1 MGDGYVGRMSS
12 VAPTVAVEVVEHVG
26 WIRFD
31 RSPVNAFEWSMVREV
46 RAAIDEMVADPD
58 VRVLVLGSANPKYFS
73 AGADLETFRDIG
85 EAGMREW
92 CELVHGI
99 VHRLRNSPKP
109 ILAAIA
115 GIAVGGGLEMT
126 LHADVRFASH
136 DARLGQPE
144 ININFIPPVGATQAL
159 ARLLGRPAALRFL
172 YDGQLIDAEQAL
184 TIGLVD
190 EVIEVSQLEATVQQ
204 YAESL
209 AAKPPEALAAIR
221 RAITVGGGMSF
232 DEGLGL
238 EASLATELAGTANFA
253 EGVDSFLSKRSPEWR
268 R

>member
-1 MGDGYVGRMSS
+1 MKLARMTAETPS
-12 VAPTVAVEVVEHVG
+12 VAREVTEHVG

-46 RAAIDEMVADPD
+46 AAAIDAMVADPD

-73 AGADLETFRDIG
+73 AGADLEAFRGID
-85 EAGMREW
+85 ETEMREW

-99 VHRLRNSPKP
+99 VHRLRSSPKP
-109 ILAAIA
+109 VLAAIA

-126 LHADVRFASH
+126 LHTDVRFASD

-144 ININFIPPVGATQAL
+144 VNINFIPPVGATQAL

-172 YDGQLIDAEQAL
+172 FDGGLIDAERAV

-190 EVIEVSQLEATVQQ
+190 EVVEASRLEATVQQ
-204 YAESL
+204 YGESL

-221 RAITVGGGMSF
+221 RAIIVGGGMSF
-232 DEGLGL
+232 DEGLDL
-238 EASLATELAGTANFA
+238 EASLATELAGTTNFA
-253 EGVDSFLSKRSPEWR
+253 EGVAAFISKRSPEWHH
-268 R
+268 

>member
-1 MGDGYVGRMSS
+1 MTSD
-12 VAPTVAVEVVEHVG
+12 APTVALDVIKHVG
-26 WIRFD
+26 WIKFN
-31 RSPVNAFEWSMVREV
+31 RSPVNAFDWSMVREV
-46 RAAIDEMVADPD
+46 TAAIDAMVADPD

-73 AGADLETFRDIG
+73 AGADLETFRNIDTT
-85 EAGMREW
+85 GMREW
-92 CELVHGI
+92 CELVHDI

-109 ILAAIA
+109 VLAAIA

-144 ININFIPPVGATQAL
+144 VNINFIPPVGATQAL
-159 ARLLGRPAALRFL
+159 ARLLGRPAAIRFL
-172 YDGQLIDAEQAL
+172 YDGQLITAEQAL

-190 EVIEVSQLEATVQQ
+190 EVIEAAQLEATVQQ
-204 YAESL
+204 YGESL

-221 RAITVGGGMSF
+221 RAITVGGGKSF
-232 DEGLGL
+232 DDGLEL
-238 EASLATELAGTANFA
+238 EASLATVLSGTANFS
-253 EGVDSFLSKRSPEWR
+253 EGVASFLSKRSPEWR